1 MIKLIIGSTYEVI
14 LMTMTK
20 YVSLWVLFLVGINRV
35 TRSNLIIVVSC
46 SLIMSGITINV
57 GAELLGDIIFILGY
71 IFIYKFIKNQED
83 AGVSIL
89 LLAEMVTMANESLV
103 AVMTLLVGKFHIF
116 SNNGLGYLYII
127 LMIIITSLLVGFFK
141 RLSVRRE
148 FFSDYKYNSNFI
160 YLTAIF
166 LWIVRAIVV
175 ILGRQINKTGF
186 LVLNGLFTWLTVVFL
201 MLMGYLCL
209 TLFNRLKNEE
219 LIKEQEQQEES
230 FRLYLQEINNYY
242 QEIANFR
249 HDYKNL
255 LLILGAEIDCT
266 QNKRLK
272 RYYRKIT
279 DYSNEQLSRAINNSN
294 LEQISNLNSYSLRS
308 VILSKMARANKDN
321 LRVSLNIDKQ
331 IPAFRFHELE
341 IARIVAILLD
351 NAMEASKEQDREYIG
366 IGIATYSENEI
377 DIIIEN
383 EINPENSTVV
393 NNLFKKGYTTKGE
406 GHGRGLAIVK
416 EICFS
421 NGIGLNAEYEDGIMR
436 IILEVSNKC

>member
-1 MIKLIIGSTYEVI
+1 
-14 LMTMTK
+14 
-20 YVSLWVLFLVGINRV
+20 
-35 TRSNLIIVVSC
+35 
-46 SLIMSGITINV
+46 
-57 GAELLGDIIFILGY
+57 
-71 IFIYKFIKNQED
+71 
-83 AGVSIL
+83 
-89 LLAEMVTMANESLV
+89 
-103 AVMTLLVGKFHIF
+103 
-116 SNNGLGYLYII
+116 
-127 LMIIITSLLVGFFK
+127 
-141 RLSVRRE
+141 
-148 FFSDYKYNSNFI
+148 
-160 YLTAIF
+160 
-166 LWIVRAIVV
+166 
-175 ILGRQINKTGF
+175 
-186 LVLNGLFTWLTVVFL
+186 
-201 MLMGYLCL
+201 MGYLCL

-279 DYSNEQLSRAINNSN
+279 DYSNEQLSRAVNNSN